1 MRLGWQLLG
10 LIVIMGWSM
19 SHMFALFFVMWKLDF
34 LRVDD
39 AAIAGAGGLDMAE
52 HGE

>member
-1 MRLGWQLLG
+1 
-10 LIVIMGWSM
+10 M
-19 SHMFALFFVMWKLDF
+19 SHMFVLFTVMKKLNF

-39 AAIAGAGGLDMAE
+39 TVIAGAGGLDMAE